1 MNRKLTRGLASVVAV
16 AALVALLGT
25 GQALA
30 TLAPPDERVL
40 ERHLG
45 RGELGAAEQPSQ
57 GSPAAS
63 RPRSIR
69 PEPKMGPPPQV
80 DGDEQ
85 VASAPVP
92 DEQPDGGRVGVI
104 VAMAVATLLLAVGA
118 ATAWRARH
126 RRPQPESTA

>member
-1 MNRKLTRGLASVVAV
+1 MSRKLSRLAFAAAL
-16 AALVALLGT
+16 AALVALLGA

-30 TLAPPDERVL
+30 NLTPPDERVL

-45 RGELGAAEQPSQ
+45 RGELGAAEQPFQ
-57 GSPAAS
+57 GSPAQP

-85 VASAPVP
+85 VAPAPVP
-92 DEQPDGGRVGVI
+92 DEQPGGGRVGLI